1 MEERVAVITGSGR
14 GIGRAVAERYAD
26 AGVRVVIAEKDEAA
40 GREAERDINARV
52 GGRAA
57 PGEPAPDGPAPDGP
71 ALGPACFIRTDVS
84 RPDDIDAMVAAAI
97 ERFGR
102 IDVLVNNAGIGRGAS
117 PYDLTVDAWDE
128 VIAVN
133 LRGTFLCS
141 RAVARVMRGRGGSIV
156 NIASTRALMSEP
168 NTEAYSASKGGIVAL
183 THALAASL
191 GHDGIRVNCI
201 SPGWICTGAYDA
213 LTDSDHSQ
221 HLSGRVGRP
230 DDIAR
235 ACLFLCDPANAFI
248 TGANLIVDGGMT
260 RTMIYQE

>member
-26 AGVRVVIAEKDEAA
+26 AGVRVVIAEKDQSA
-40 GREAERDINARV
+40 GRGAEREINTRV
-52 GGRAA
+52 GGRT
-57 PGEPAPDGPAPDGP
+57 APDGPAP
-71 ALGPACFIRTDVS
+71 GPACFIRTDVA
-84 RPDDIDAMVAAAI
+84 RPDDIDAMVASAF

-191 GHDGIRVNCI
+191 GPDGIRVNCI
-201 SPGWICTGAYDA
+201 SPGWICTGDYDA
-213 LTDSDHSQ
+213 LTDADHSQ

-230 DDIAR
+230 EDIAR
-235 ACLFLCDPANAFI
+235 ACLYLSDPANGFI
-248 TGANLIVDGGMT
+248 TGANLVIDGGMT